1 MEDKELIKVIYQ
13 GDLVEFLKLSSDKRI
28 LRAYENASY
37 DYNERIKKFFKDL
50 TRRVTNPAYLE
61 MLLCDLYGIMTL
73 YEYFA
78 MLEGDYEFK
87 K

>member
-13 GDLVEFLKLSSDKRI
+13 GDLVGFLELTTDKR
-28 LRAYENASY
+28 LLMAYENASF

-73 YEYFA
+73 YEYLA
-78 MLEGDYEFK
+78 MLEGNYE
-87 K
+87 